1 MEQLGY
7 NVPIKERLSDD
18 KRHGEGELEQISAQ
32 PPDEPGNVRSDPKP
46 GKAEQPEQARTPPAE
61 AKMERTGHEQS
72 FRPPSFFCEHNGNN
86 SPKNK
91 SDASADPALSSS
103 FKLGGHLICTMCRVG
118 MLARTQREINFAP
131 SKLVDIKREMN
142 HLLQRL

>member
-18 KRHGEGELEQISAQ
+18 KRHGEGELEQISTQ
-32 PPDEPGNVRSDPKP
+32 PPDEPGNLRSDPKP

-86 SPKNK
+86 SPQEQKRCV
-91 SDASADPALSSS
+91 SRPGSL
-103 FKLGGHLICTMCRVG
+103 KLFQVG
-118 MLARTQREINFAP
+118 RT
-131 SKLVDIKREMN
+131 LDLHHV
-142 HLLQRL
+142 